1 MKKWISFMMIL
12 FLAVIFVGCGD
23 KPDKPNPKPNNPTEI
38 KVTSIEVTGVKEE
51 LEEGESFTLEI
62 KVLPENATNKNY
74 RVAAVD
80 TSVLKVEDKK
90 VTALKGGETTLTVT
104 PLGNTQLKKEFKITV
119 KGKEAPIEII
129 KPETFTIGGKQEVE
143 KGKTTALS
151 ITATPDKANKEA
163 TWSSSDESIA
173 TVNNGIVK
181 GVELGEVTITAT
193 STLNPLVKA
202 EYKIKVV
209 EAIDKPIIQPTSI
222 TLTGDEELEIG
233 YSIRLVANILPAG
246 ADPSLIW
253 ESTKPEVATVDEK
266 GVVKG
271 LTEGTTYI
279 TAISAVKSDVKA
291 RLKIKV
297 KVDQTTLIPIVNLQ
311 GYVIE
316 TMNAASAVS
325 EIDPF
330 HEEYRGDDKMYKQQ
344 AWREAESKYGCTFKV
359 TAYPE
364 DAGWGPSRVSWINSQ
379 AELGQGKADFY
390 VIDPSWIPEFY
401 SSGAMHA
408 TTTYFAK
415 YGKNQM
421 EPAIKQCATYKGEL
435 YAISTGLSASKIY
448 IDQGLF
454 YNYGLIEKYKLESPA
469 KMFNEGRWSYDDF
482 LQWCLA
488 AQAVLDDKMWVLSGA
503 PELYWSNMVQASGV
517 KIADVGTLELNMLH
531 TYSLDAVDILRQLV
545 LGGTFD
551 TNGIGYDEGVESFQ
565 NGKAIFQSASYWFVR
580 ASNRFPSDMW
590 GEDTR
595 FGYVP
600 YPYHPSVGKERSR
613 VNASGDSV
621 LMMAG
626 ARDFNHPAG
635 VKYEDIYRALQ
646 DMYLNTIKLQEQ
658 DPTYDSDKIKETA
671 ASSKLDDPESVQAV
685 IFYTGDKTLFDPIYA
700 GIETDYSSELT
711 KALRN
716 AVVKG
721 EDFTSGINAI
731 YNNIYSNMVSIYG

>member
-23 KPDKPNPKPNNPTEI
+23 KPDPDPKPNDPTEI

-209 EAIDKPIIQPTSI
+209 EASDKPIVQPTSI

-279 TAISAVKSDVKA
+279 MATSAVDNTVRSN
-291 RLKIKV
+291 RWKV
-297 KVDQTTLIPIVNLQ
+297 KVTVNPNDTIPIVDLQ
-311 GYVIE
+311 GYNIVL
-316 TMNAASAVS
+316 MASS
-325 EIDPF
+325 SGNSMDPF
-330 HEEYRGDDKMYKQQ
+330 LDGYTSSDKMYKQQ
-344 AWREAESKYGCTFKV
+344 AWREVESKYGCKITVDVFP
-359 TAYPE
+359 A
-364 DAGWGPSRVSWINSQ
+364 DASWGPTRINWINSQ
-379 AELGQGKADFY
+379 AELGKAQADFMQ
-390 VIDPSWIPEFY
+390 VDPTWLKDLAA
-401 SSGAMHA
+401 SGALHA
-408 TTTYFAK
+408 TTTYFNK

-421 EPAIKQCATYKGEL
+421 EPALKQAATYKGEL
-435 YAISTGLSASKIY
+435 YAVSVGLPDTAVYPVNGI
-448 IDQGLF
+448 F
-454 YNYGLIEKYKLESPA
+454 YNYGLIQKYKLESPA
-469 KMFNEGRWSYDDF
+469 KLFNDGNWTYDDF
-482 LQWCLA
+482 VDWCLS
-488 AQAVLDDKMWVLSGA
+488 AQAVLEDDMWVVSGA
-503 PELYWSNMVQASGV
+503 PQIYWYGMAEASGV
-517 KIADVGTLELNMLH
+517 KIADTTTLQLNLTH
-531 TYSLDAVDILRQLV
+531 QYSVDAIDSLKKIV
-545 LGGTFD
+545 LGGAWDTAGIDFD
-551 TNGIGYDEGVESFQ
+551 EKVASFQ
-565 NGKAIFQSASYWFVR
+565 NGKALMQCGQVWFVKS
-580 ASNRFPSDMW
+580 ATRFPADLW
-590 GEDTR
+590 GDDTQY
-595 FGYVP
+595 GYVP
-600 YPYHPSVGKERSR
+600 FPYHQNVGKERSF
-613 VNASGDSV
+613 VNYVDQDIY
-621 LMMAG
+621 MMCG
-626 ARDFNHPAG
+626 AREYNHPSN
-635 VKYEDIYRALQ
+635 VKYEDIYRPIQ
-646 DMYLNTIKLQEQ
+646 EMYLNTIRLQQQ
-658 DPTYDSDKIKETA
+658 DPLFDSQIVRTQLAE
-671 ASSKLDDPESVQAV
+671 SRMDDPDSVEALLY
-685 IFYTGDKTLFDPIYA
+685 YTAEKTLFDPIFN
-700 GIETDYSSELT
+700 GITYYYSGTLQSAIQKSVVNNTDFIQAMNELEADIYN
-711 KALRN
+711 K
-716 AVVKG
+716 
-721 EDFTSGINAI
+721 FIAI
-731 YNNIYSNMVSIYG
+731 YG